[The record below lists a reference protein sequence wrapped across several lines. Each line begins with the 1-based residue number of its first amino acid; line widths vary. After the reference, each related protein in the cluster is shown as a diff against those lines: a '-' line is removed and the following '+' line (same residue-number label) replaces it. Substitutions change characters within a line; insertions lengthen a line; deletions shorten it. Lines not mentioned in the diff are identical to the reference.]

1 MHKIDIPD
9 WLKQHV
15 IERRGALHAFARMAP
30 EKTALL
36 VVDLQRG
43 FMDSKVGH
51 SIVPEAVE
59 IVPNVNALAH
69 TVRKTGGTVV
79 FIRMVADEETM
90 RRWTVYHQDLTLKA
104 RRADRLA
111 SMGEGR
117 PGSQLWPELQVGPA
131 DVIVDKTYFSAFM
144 PGSSNLEE
152 ELRARGIDTVLV
164 TGCVTNTCCESTAR
178 DAMMHNFRTIM
189 IADANAARTDAAH
202 NASLQ
207 NFYLSFGDVMMTA
220 EAQAYLEAN
229 AGAKAATA

>member
-9 WLKQHV
+9 WLKDHV
-15 IERRGALHAFARMAP
+15 TERRGTLHAFAGMVP

-43 FMDSKVGH
+43 FMDAYIGH
-51 SIVPEAVE
+51 SLVPEAVE
-59 IVPNVNALAH
+59 IVPNVNALAG
-69 TVRKTGGTVV
+69 TVRKTGGAVV
-79 FIRMVADEETM
+79 FIRMTASEEVM
-90 RRWTVYHQDLTLKA
+90 RRWTVYYEDLTRIE
-104 RRADRLA
+104 RRAGRFD

-117 PGSQLWPELQVGPA
+117 PGHQLWPELEVGPA

-152 ELRARGIDTVLV
+152 ELRDRGLDTVLV

-178 DAMMHNFRTIM
+178 DAMMHNFRTVM

-229 AGAKAATA
+229 AGAKAASA